1 MRKRAST
8 AARVFL
14 FKLIPNLGRGCR
26 GIIFIMGTT
35 NQTIENSTGI
45 PCVNSLAKYIQ
56 QVEEIKGNYSKSV
69 FAYRGHYL
77 KKWAIIPTIGRKGK
91 DALEQE
97 YQMYLQFKKG
107 YACLNERCFY
117 IPTKKM
123 DWLFLEQHY
132 GIPTRLLDWTLN
144 PLVALFFA
152 CYKDKETE
160 DSDGQVLIM
169 HMEKGQGLK
178 EEEKDIN
185 PFESGTLKDIE
196 NQFIIPDYFDQRL
209 RNQQAAFT
217 ITSKPEEEAKIVVK
231 KIDIDNSSKESIL
244 KELAT
249 YGITEDF
256 IYPTLDRLCE
266 RITKEFIKDNT
277 QNNEKA

>member
-1 MRKRAST
+1 
-8 AARVFL
+8 
-14 FKLIPNLGRGCR
+14 
-26 GIIFIMGTT
+26 MGTT
-35 NQTIENSTGI
+35 NQTIKNSTGI

-56 QVEEIKGNYSKSV
+56 QVEEIKKDNSTSV

-77 KKWAIIPTIGRKGK
+77 KTWAIIPTIGRKGK

-97 YQMYLQFKKG
+97 NQMYLQFKKG
-107 YACLNERCFY
+107 YSSLEERKYY

-123 DWLFLEQHY
+123 DWLFLAQHY

-169 HMEKGQGLK
+169 SMLQQPLK
-178 EEEKDIN
+178 EEEDDVD
-185 PFESGTLKDIE
+185 PFDADAIKEKKLES
-196 NQFIIPDYFDQRL
+196 QFIIPDYFDQRL